1 MVIFLIARNFYSCI
15 FFFVRKKFTKLG
27 LGVHRI
33 SSIMLNRAA
42 LFVDKVIL
50 FLSEKG
56 KVGYIYPAELLYFSS
71 QLEVNRVN
79 NV

>member
-1 MVIFLIARNFYSCI
+1 
-15 FFFVRKKFTKLG
+15 
-27 LGVHRI
+27 
-33 SSIMLNRAA
+33 MLNRAA

-56 KVGYIYPAELLYFSS
+56 KVGYIYPAGLTYFSS

-79 NV
+79 NF

>member
-1 MVIFLIARNFYSCI
+1 MVIFLIARNFYSCM
-15 FFFVRKKFTKLG
+15 FFFVRKKFNKLG